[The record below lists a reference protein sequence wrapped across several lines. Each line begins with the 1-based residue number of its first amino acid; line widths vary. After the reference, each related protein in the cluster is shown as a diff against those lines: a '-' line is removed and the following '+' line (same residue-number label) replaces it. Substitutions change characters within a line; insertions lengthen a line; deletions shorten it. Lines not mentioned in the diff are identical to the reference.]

1 MGGAQ
6 HQPLSRRVIFISD
19 YNWKVVYRMSLKT
32 KITKW
37 LEELLAEPLER
48 LARWIDEQN
57 KIADEARKA
66 EEPETDG
73 EKNEPISVPTEPKEQ
88 ETSKDEQKNCLS
100 AYPLGLAS
108 CWGGTNASKRMMNV
122 LAPRMAD
129 ATFKDR
135 LKFMLDRGCTV
146 AHVILANGGDG
157 ESAGYAAWRDAD
169 KAKML
174 ERLHAIEAAGLVPV
188 PWLITDDSVSLRREL
203 FANADKLVK
212 SLADFILGSP
222 YCVLGLEMDEDK
234 ATLNEWR
241 KVRDALRKIYAG
253 PIGVH
258 HTSGNNLA
266 FASLG
271 DIVLGQLNPGCSES
285 QVATQ
290 IATIRKMG
298 KRAVGFEYDRGPN
311 RKLAV
316 AALKAGAE
324 GVGNWDGGAVPG
336 VAQNATVADPP
347 ASTST
352 TTQITAEDAVDFAQ
366 LSWPWGGF
374 KGANAKLDAKARIF
388 NLSVKADGMTY
399 RWVQGGCE
407 NLGASSR
414 EDASCLACLFC
425 LLDGK
430 WQGGK
435 FDWISTSR
443 TSRDFKNIGE
453 GYNGW
458 RKDAIGKASKYAF
471 VIVSRDGKKRTN
483 VISCGK

>member
-1 MGGAQ
+1 
-6 HQPLSRRVIFISD
+6 
-19 YNWKVVYRMSLKT
+19 MSLKT

-37 LEELLAEPLER
+37 LGELLAEPLER

-108 CWGGTNASKRMMNV
+108 CWGGSNASKRMMNC
-122 LAPRMAD
+122 LAPKMAD
-129 ATFKDR
+129 STFKDR

-188 PWLITDDSVSLRREL
+188 PWLITDDSASMRKEL

-212 SLADFILGSP
+212 RMADFILGSP
-222 YCVLGLEMDEDK
+222 YCVLGLEMDEEK
-234 ATLNEWR
+234 ATLSEWR

-258 HTSGNNLA
+258 HTSGNNFA

-271 DIVLGQLNPGCSES
+271 DIILGQLYPGCTES
-285 QVATQ
+285 QVASQ
-290 IATIRKMG
+290 IHYIRQNLG

-324 GVGNWDGGAVPG
+324 GCGNWDGGDVPG
-336 VAQNATVADPP
+336 TSQRE
-347 ASTST
+347 ASSSAAESV
-352 TTQITAEDAVDFAQ
+352 AEDAVDFA
-366 LSWPWGGF
+366 LLAWDYGGF
-374 KGANAKLDAKARIF
+374 RGSSAKIDANARIY
-388 NLSVKADGMTY
+388 NLQINASSMAY
-399 RWVQGGCE
+399 RWMSGGCE
-407 NLGASSR
+407 NLGASNR

-425 LLDGK
+425 LIDGK
-430 WQGGK
+430 WVGGK

-443 TSRDFKNIGE
+443 TTRDFKNIND

-458 RKDAIGKASKYAF
+458 RRDAIGKASRYAF
-471 VIVSRDGKKRTN
+471 VIVSKDGKRRTN
-483 VISCGK
+483 VIACGK